1 MLSSNLFADDNQL
14 PQKIDAIFADMN
26 INEAPGCSVGVIRDG
41 AFIYRAGYGL
51 ANLEHSIKNSPE
63 SVFRIGSISKQ
74 FTAMA
79 IALLEEN
86 NSISFEDSMQ
96 KYIPDLIDYKEPVN
110 LNHVI
115 HHFSGLGDYEY
126 SDYPDYPNRF
136 FNAVGGEFRW
146 GNEDYMSNEEIYT
159 LFKTLP
165 LIMKPETK
173 YWYSNLGYGLLS
185 LVIENVSGMSL
196 REYADKEIF
205 KPLGMN
211 DSFFN
216 DNVNLVVKNR
226 ADGYSPR
233 EGYPSE
239 FVINMTNLS
248 NVGDGGVYTS
258 INDFIKWDQNFYKNQ
273 LGESSHELIETMEK
287 NFFQISGQE
296 NNSEVNN
303 QRGISSYAFAQYI
316 DEKYGHKRWSHS
328 GSWVAY
334 TAYYSRFPEI
344 NFSVVTMCNNEMIHA
359 KDVVDKI
366 MSIYFTG
373 E

>member
-26 INEAPGCSVGVIRDG
+26 INEAPGCSVGVIKDG

-63 SVFRIGSISKQ
+63 SIFRIGSISKQ
-74 FTAMA
+74 FTTMA
-79 IALLEEN
+79 IALLEERQLL
-86 NSISFEDSMQ
+86 SFDDSMQ

-126 SDYPDYPNRF
+126 SDYPNRF
-136 FNAVGGEFRW
+136 FNAVGGKFRW

-173 YWYSNLGYGLLS
+173 FWYSNLGYGLLS
-185 LVIENVSGMSL
+185 LVVENTSDMTL

-205 KPLGMN
+205 KPLGMK

-233 EGYPSE
+233 KGYPGE
-239 FVINMTNLS
+239 YEINMTNVS
-248 NVGDGGVYTS
+248 NVGDGGVLTS
-258 INDFIKWDQNFYKNQ
+258 INDFIKWDQNFYNNI
-273 LGESSHELIETMEK
+273 LGQASHELIETMEQ
-287 NFFQISGQE
+287 NFFQVAGRPP
-296 NNSEVNN
+296 NYN
-303 QRGISSYAFAQYI
+303 QNDKRDEYSYAFAQNLDYRNG
-316 DEKYGHKRWSHS
+316 YKRWSHS
-328 GSWVAY
+328 GSWVGY
-334 TAYYSRFPEI
+334 TAHYSRFPEI
-344 NFSVVTMCNNEMIHA
+344 KFSVVSMCNNEAIDA
-359 KDVVDKI
+359 GDIAEKI